1 MNRAD
6 LISKKGSMK
15 QNDFI
20 GRMGNR
26 SRRDL
31 RGRVLTDD
39 ESHQLLSAITDERE
53 KALIAVILGTG
64 IGNFDLIEVR
74 LADIDR
80 FWRLT
85 FRRQKTGEARGVQLS
100 SRVMEILGAYL
111 EQRKDKSPY
120 LFPAK
125 KPGVVGR
132 DWWKHA
138 ENVAE
143 DTPMDSKIM
152 LFTIDRAIQRSGMDI
167 KRCDLRLTFRTR
179 AAEKRE
185 EDEMIEKL
193 VCLLHVNVD
202 TAKEILYKYVGKR
215 KNVGL

>member
-31 RGRVLTDD
+31 MGRVLTDD
-39 ESHQLLSAITDERE
+39 EIHQLLSAITDERE

-85 FRRQKTGEARGVQLS
+85 FRRQKL
-100 SRVMEILGAYL
+100 
-111 EQRKDKSPY
+111 
-120 LFPAK
+120 
-125 KPGVVGR
+125 
-132 DWWKHA
+132 
-138 ENVAE
+138 
-143 DTPMDSKIM
+143 
-152 LFTIDRAIQRSGMDI
+152 
-167 KRCDLRLTFRTR
+167 
-179 AAEKRE
+179 EKRAGY
-185 EDEMIEKL
+185 
-193 VCLLHVNVD
+193 N
-202 TAKEILYKYVGKR
+202 
-215 KNVGL
+215 